1 MMLRKN
7 RKHRGALKQGVF
19 METSELVGTL
29 EAAQRYSTTPQT
41 LRRRVLRGQL
51 QTFVDPLD
59 ERRRLIRVADLEE
72 MRRPRPA
79 QVKNAATTAA

>member
-1 MMLRKN
+1 
-7 RKHRGALKQGVF
+7 
-19 METSELVGTL
+19 METSDLVGTL
-29 EAAQRYSTTPQT
+29 EAAQRYGTTPQT

-59 ERRRLIRVADLEE
+59 ERRRLIRVADLEA

-79 QVKNAATTAA
+79 QRETAAEISAA

>member
-1 MMLRKN
+1 
-7 RKHRGALKQGVF
+7 

-29 EAAQRYSTTPQT
+29 EAAKRYGVTPHT

-59 ERRRLIRVADLEE
+59 ERRRLIRVRDLEE
-72 MRRPRPA
+72 MRIPRPVVA
-79 QVKNAATTAA
+79 RSDQVKVA